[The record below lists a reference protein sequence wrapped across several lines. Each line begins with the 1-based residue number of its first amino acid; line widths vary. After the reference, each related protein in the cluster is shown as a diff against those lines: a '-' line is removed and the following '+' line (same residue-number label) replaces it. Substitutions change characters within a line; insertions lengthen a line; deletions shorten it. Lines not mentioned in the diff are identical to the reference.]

1 MAITDKEQGVW
12 ELDQV
17 YNKINQGGIWDY
29 SESFA
34 LWTWGANQS
43 GSLGLNQPG
52 AAPTK
57 ISSPTQVPGDN
68 WVGLWNGKGG
78 ARDYVF
84 AAKNANEFWS
94 WGSNTYGS
102 LGLNQGSNL
111 KISSPTQV
119 PGSWSNVEVGFYGGL
134 GVKTSGGL
142 FTWGYDSD
150 GQLGLGPGGGN
161 KSSPTQ
167 VGSDTTWSGS
177 ANNISQGGYA
187 AGAIKTD
194 GTLWMWGENQSG
206 ELGQNNKTKE
216 SSPKQVGTNTTWST
230 ISVGGGNAEG
240 HTAALKTDGTAWA
253 WGHNTNGT
261 LGQNNTTQYS
271 SPKQIPGTTWAR
283 VQASSGRYSWG
294 VKTDGTLWMWGKNT
308 TGCLGQNDTTTYSS
322 PRQVP
327 GTTWDK
333 DKICAQSEAVGAVKT
348 DGTLW
353 VWGGN
358 DDGWLG
364 QNQPDNTRHSSP
376 TQVPGTDWV
385 NIFVR
390 AKGMAALRLP

>member
-12 ELDQV
+12 NLDEV

-29 SESFA
+29 TESFA
-34 LWTWGANQS
+34 LWTWGANQN
-43 GSLGLNQPG
+43 GSLGLNQ
-52 AAPTK
+52 AHTTK
-57 ISSPTQVPGDN
+57 ISSPVLVPGGN
-68 WVGLWNGKGG
+68 WAGLWNGKAS
-78 ARDYVF
+78 ARDYVY
-84 AAKNANEFWS
+84 ASKNANEFWS

-102 LGLNQGSNL
+102 LGLNQPINTR
-111 KISSPTQV
+111 ISSPTQV

-134 GVKTSGGL
+134 GVKTNGGL
-142 FTWGYDSD
+142 FTWGYNSD
-150 GQLGLGPGGGN
+150 GQLGQNNGTPY
-161 KSSPTQ
+161 SSPTQ

-177 ANNISQGGYA
+177 SNNITQGGYA
-187 AGAIKTD
+187 AGALKTN
-194 GTLWMWGENQSG
+194 GTLWTWGENQSG
-206 ELGQNNKTKE
+206 ELGHNNKTKE

-230 ISVGGGNAEG
+230 ISIGGGNAEG
-240 HTAALKTDGTAWA
+240 HTIALKTDGTAWA

-294 VKTDGTLWMWGKNT
+294 VKTDGTLWTW
-308 TGCLGQNDTTTYSS
+308 GQNDTGALGHNNRTNYSS
-322 PRQVP
+322 PKQVP

-333 DKICAQSEAVGAVKT
+333 DKICAEGEAIGAVKT

-353 VWGGN
+353 TWGGN

-364 QNQPDNTRHSSP
+364 QNIPDNTRRSSP

-385 NIFVR
+385 HIFVR
-390 AKGMAALRLP
+390 SKGMAALRLP

>member
-12 ELDQV
+12 NLEEV
-17 YNKINQGGIWDY
+17 YNKINEGGIWDY
-29 SESFA
+29 TEKFA
-34 LWTWGANQS
+34 LWTWGANQGGTLGLNQPSTTKVSSPVLVPGTNWAGLWSDKGASGDYVYGAKNANELWVWGSNSS
-43 GSLGLNQPG
+43 GSLGLSQGTNV
-52 AAPTK
+52 K
-57 ISSPTQVPGDN
+57 LSSP
-68 WVGLWNGKGG
+68 
-78 ARDYVF
+78 A
-84 AAKNANEFWS
+84 
-94 WGSNTYGS
+94 
-102 LGLNQGSNL
+102 
-111 KISSPTQV
+111 QV
-119 PGSWSNVEVGFYGGL
+119 PGSWSNSVVGFYGGFA
-134 GVKTSGGL
+134 VNTSGEL
-142 FTWGYDSD
+142 FTWGYNSD
-150 GQLGLGPGGGN
+150 GQLGHN
-161 KSSPTQ
+161 NTTDYSSPKQ

-177 ANNISQGGYA
+177 AKNITQGGYA
-187 AGAIKTD
+187 AGALKTD

-283 VQASSGRYSWG
+283 VAASSGRYSWG
-294 VKTDGTLWMWGKNT
+294 VKTDGTLWTW
-308 TGCLGQNDTTTYSS
+308 GQNDTGALGHNNRTTYSS
-322 PRQVP
+322 PKQVP

-333 DKICAQSEAVGAVKT
+333 DKVSASSEAIGAVKT

-358 DDGWLG
+358 DSGWLG
-364 QNQPDNTRHSSP
+364 VNLPETTKLSSP
-376 TQVPGTDWV
+376 TQITGTDWID
-385 NIFVR
+385 IFVR
-390 AKGMAALRLP
+390 SQGMAALRLP